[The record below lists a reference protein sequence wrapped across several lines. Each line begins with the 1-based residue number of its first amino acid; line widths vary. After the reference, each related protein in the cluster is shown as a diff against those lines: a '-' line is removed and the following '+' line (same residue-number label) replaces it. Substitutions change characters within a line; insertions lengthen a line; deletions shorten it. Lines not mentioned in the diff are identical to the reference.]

1 MANTKTISKTLLV
14 ILRISRMLWVRVTLM
29 ACLAVVASMA
39 AMLLDSLIPEVLR
52 ERFTPD
58 AVMPILTI
66 LASGMLAVSTFSLNV
81 MVTAHN
87 AAAAQATP
95 RAHRILLADTT
106 TQTVLATFIGA
117 FVYALSSIILFK
129 AKLHAPGASVAVL
142 AVTVVVVILVILAML
157 RWIDHLSDL
166 GSMDKTLHDTERQAR
181 ASLMLARQTPALR
194 ANALTPETV
203 MPQDVVP
210 VPAPRSGYLQ
220 FIDLRRM
227 SAILQ
232 DKDARL
238 YVHAPPGRFVL
249 QGTPVAYAS
258 GLSGKP
264 LETVKECLTIG
275 DYRSFEQDAAYG
287 LLVLSEIASRALSP
301 GINDPG
307 TAIDVIGRQ
316 ERLLWDWGRT
326 PIEDKE
332 PIFSRIF
339 IPDTSPEQLIE
350 GAFASTARDGA
361 ALVEVATRLQ
371 QALQTLAEGPDAN
384 LASAAQDMAERARAY
399 SEQAMV
405 LEEDK
410 IKLRARQ
417 SAGGVN
423 P

>member
-1 MANTKTISKTLLV
+1 MANPKTISKTLLV
-14 ILRISRMLWVRVTLM
+14 VLRISRMLWVRVTLM
-29 ACLAVVASMA
+29 ACLAVVASVA
-39 AMLLDSLIPEVLR
+39 AVLLDTLIPEVLR
-52 ERFTPD
+52 QRFTPD

-129 AKLHAPGASVAVL
+129 AKLHAPGASVTVL
-142 AVTVVVVILVILAML
+142 AVTVVVVVLVILAML

-166 GSMDKTLHDTERQAR
+166 GSMDKTLHDTEHEAR
-181 ASLMLARQTPALR
+181 KSLMLARQTPALR
-194 ANALTPETV
+194 ANALTPEIV
-203 MPQDVVP
+203 MPQDAVP

-227 SAILQ
+227 STVL
-232 DKDARL
+232 KDNDAKI
-238 YVHAPPGRFVL
+238 YIHAPPGRFVL
-249 QGTPVAYAS
+249 EGTPLAYAS
-258 GLSGKP
+258 GLSGKGH
-264 LETVKECLTIG
+264 ETIKECLTIG
-275 DYRSFEQDAAYG
+275 DYRTFEQDAAYG

-316 ERLLWDWGRT
+316 ERLLWDWART
-326 PIEDKE
+326 PVKHQE
-332 PIFSRIF
+332 PLFPRIF
-339 IPDTSPEQLIE
+339 VPDTSPAQLIE

-361 ALVEVATRLQ
+361 DLVEVASRLQ
-371 QALQTLAEGPDAN
+371 HALQALAQGPDAR

-399 SEQAMV
+399 SEQALV
-405 LEEDK
+405 LEDDK
-410 IKLRARQ
+410 IKVRARQ

>member
-1 MANTKTISKTLLV
+1 MANTKTISKSVLV
-14 ILRISRMLWVRVTLM
+14 ILRVSRLLWVRVALM
-29 ACLAVVASMA
+29 ASLAIVASIGA
-39 AMLLDSLIPEVLR
+39 VLLDGLIPDILR
-52 ERFTPD
+52 ERFTPA

-129 AKLHAPGASVAVL
+129 AKLHAPGASVTVL
-142 AVTVVVVILVILAML
+142 AVTVIVVVLVILAML

-166 GSMDKTLHDTERQAR
+166 GSMDKTLRDTEHEAR
-181 ASLMLARQTPALR
+181 TSLMLARRTPALCAR
-194 ANALTPETV
+194 PMTPDTV
-203 MPQDVVP
+203 MPDDVAP
-210 VPAPRSGYLQ
+210 VPAPASGYLQ

-227 SAILQ
+227 SAIL
-232 DKDARL
+232 KDTDAL
-238 YVHAPPGRFVL
+238 IYIHAVPGRFVL
-249 QGTPVAYAS
+249 EGTPVAYAS
-258 GLSGKP
+258 GLST
-264 LETVKECLTIG
+264 EAQDRVRACLTIG
-275 DYRSFEQDAAYG
+275 DYRTFEQDAAYG

-301 GINDPG
+301 GVNDPG

-316 ERLLWDWGRT
+316 ERLLWDWARM
-326 PIEDKE
+326 PVSPQE
-332 PIFSRIF
+332 PMFPRIF
-339 IPDTSPEQLIE
+339 VPDTSPTQLIE

-361 ALVEVATRLQ
+361 GQVEVATRLQ
-371 QALQTLAEGPDAN
+371 QALASLSEGPDPR

-399 SEQAMV
+399 AERALV
-405 LEEDK
+405 LEDDK
-410 IKLRARQ
+410 IKVRAGQ